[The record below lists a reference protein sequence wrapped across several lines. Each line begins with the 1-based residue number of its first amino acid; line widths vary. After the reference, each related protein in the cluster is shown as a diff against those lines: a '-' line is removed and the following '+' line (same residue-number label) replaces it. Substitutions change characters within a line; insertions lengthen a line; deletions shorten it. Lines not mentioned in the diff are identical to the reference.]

1 MADIRASNSVLYCP
15 SRNPYDNEPLK
26 LEDPFKTQVEAFPD
40 LCFKSHWN
48 PSELTD
54 RFILPKTTAA
64 MPTDF
69 RPLTRI
75 CTYYYTT
82 DEGSLLDSK
91 VTSAPPLLGGAA
103 SKNQP
108 FSAFQHAVDVESD
121 LQVRGRPLTK
131 YCDNKKYLPPNP
143 QKLSSWM
150 QQECPEQM
158 PMTVNQE
165 KILSEVNRPK
175 VTVMKSQ
182 FDCRTQED
190 QRNDVVS
197 KRMFNNTTRIDRYQK
212 AINAAKE
219 NGQQSLNNYLTLGG
233 SQ

>member
-1 MADIRASNSVLYCP
+1 
-15 SRNPYDNEPLK
+15 
-26 LEDPFKTQVEAFPD
+26 
-40 LCFKSHWN
+40 
-48 PSELTD
+48 
-54 RFILPKTTAA
+54 
-64 MPTDF
+64 
-69 RPLTRI
+69 
-75 CTYYYTT
+75 
-82 DEGSLLDSK
+82 
-91 VTSAPPLLGGAA
+91 
-103 SKNQP
+103 
-108 FSAFQHAVDVESD
+108 
-121 LQVRGRPLTK
+121 
-131 YCDNKKYLPPNP
+131 
-143 QKLSSWM
+143 M

-158 PMTVNQE
+158 PMTVDQE

>member
-54 RFILPKTTAA
+54 RFILPKTTAV

-91 VTSAPPLLGGAA
+91 VTSAPAFLGGAA

-108 FSAFQHAVDVESD
+108 FSAFQQAVDIESD
-121 LQVRGRPLTK
+121 LQVRGRPLAK
-131 YCDNKKYLPPNP
+131 YCNDKKYQPSNP
-143 QKLSSWM
+143 KMLSSRM

-158 PMTVNQE
+158 PMTVEQSR
-165 KILSEVNRPK
+165 ILAEVNRPK
-175 VTVMKSQ
+175 VTVMKTQ
-182 FDCRTQED
+182 LDCRVQED
-190 QRNDVVS
+190 QRNDAVS
-197 KRMFNNTTRIDRYQK
+197 KRMFNNTTRVDRYQK

-219 NGQQSLNNYLTLGG
+219 AGQQRLDNYLTLGG